1 MPKTQRSK
9 LGAIAGGQP
18 TRVDPWRRDPGAPF
32 DDLGREQ
39 FAQERAKG
47 HTLKVSSGVAGI
59 AYRTAVEFERDERM
73 KVRVRELRRGADNF
87 VGVSVAWVLGE
98 LRKNVEGAR
107 EECAYKASNEAL
119 AMIYKI
125 ISEDKSVA
133 SSMAR
138 ALPADVSRGD
148 LQKMLRESFAQ
159 NARKAAGDEL
169 SGQTHKRGS
178 VHDEHAIDTTI
189 DTTEEETDE
198 VA

>member
-1 MPKTQRSK
+1 MKKPQNKPGS
-9 LGAIAGGQP
+9 IAEGLP

-32 DDLGREQ
+32 DDLGREV

-47 HTLKVSSGVAGI
+47 HTLKVSSGAAGI

-125 ISEDKSVA
+125 ITEDKSVA

-148 LQKMLRESFAQ
+148 LQRMLRESFAQ

-169 SGQTHKRGS
+169 TVKATSAGDG
-178 VHDEHAIDTTI
+178 HDEHAIDTTS
-189 DTTEEETDE
+189 EETDE